1 MQNYTTASA
10 FHMQY
15 ALASGSFWP
24 LPDVLV
30 VAYDVSVTALLRIC
44 IAGPWSQVVWK
55 TTMCVAGKDARAAVA
70 WFERWDG
77 DVVGRLFASVA
88 EGWVLEGSDGDIA
101 QEARCVGANYTSAAT
116 GDVEEEK
123 KNEKEDSM
131 VSGEAVSMLDGENV
145 GWRVQV
151 QVWIALAVV
160 GCLILGEI

>member
-1 MQNYTTASA
+1 M
-10 FHMQY
+10 
-15 ALASGSFWP
+15 
-24 LPDVLV
+24 LV

-44 IAGPWSQVVWK
+44 VAGPWSQVVWK
-55 TTMCVAGKDARAAVA
+55 TAVCVAGKDARAAVA
-70 WFERWDG
+70 WFERRDG

-88 EGWVLEGSDGDIA
+88 EGWALEGSDGDIA

-123 KNEKEDSM
+123 ENEKEKDKGEDTTPP
-131 VSGEAVSMLDGENV
+131 GEAVSMLDGENV

-160 GCLILGEI
+160 GCLIVREI